1 MLLKSWASQAEV
13 QGDATPAPYSLCCQ
27 EPDTHV
33 SHAAWPHATATS
45 RGQTT
50 QEVASD
56 SLMSPKRQ
64 DTAGEL
70 ELGSGDSRA
79 FI

>member
-1 MLLKSWASQAEV
+1 MPP
-13 QGDATPAPYSLCCQ
+13 PAPYSLCCQ